1 MLEALGGVLGQ
12 VLKVGVV
19 VADGFEL
26 LLAPHVFADGD
37 VFHLGGDDALVGIP
51 FLGDGMTCGFQRFAL
66 QAGVFL
72 EFVFGLFVF
81 VVFLSMG
88 IREVAVVCC
97 FDLSS
102 VVFLDITTIENPL
115 AAHGGK
121 SLANVALK
129 IWITPRAGAIVDADG
144 RVCLGASILVFGI
157 GEADFSHGNLDGGV
171 HGAIDI
177 DAS

>member
-1 MLEALGGVLGQ
+1 M
-12 VLKVGVV
+12 

-26 LLAPHVFADGD
+26 LLASHVFADGD

-51 FLGDGMTCGFQRFAL
+51 FLGDGVTGGFERLAL

-72 EFVFGLFVF
+72 ELVFGLFVF
-81 VVFLSMG
+81 VVFLCVG
-88 IREVAVVCC
+88 IREVAVVCGGD
-97 FDLSS
+97 FAPFI
-102 VVFLDITTIENPL
+102 FLDITTIENPL

-121 SLANVALK
+121 SFTDVALK
-129 IWITPRAGAIVDADG
+129 IWIAPRAGAIVDANG
-144 RVCLGASILVFGI
+144 RVCFGASILVFGI